1 MAQINS
7 ALQKIGMAGGA
18 LWFAAV
24 TLGIAT
30 AIVPTRSSR

>member
-7 ALQKIGMAGGA
+7 AIQKLGMAGARCG
-18 LWFAAV
+18 FAAV

-30 AIVPTRSSR
+30 AIVPTRSRR